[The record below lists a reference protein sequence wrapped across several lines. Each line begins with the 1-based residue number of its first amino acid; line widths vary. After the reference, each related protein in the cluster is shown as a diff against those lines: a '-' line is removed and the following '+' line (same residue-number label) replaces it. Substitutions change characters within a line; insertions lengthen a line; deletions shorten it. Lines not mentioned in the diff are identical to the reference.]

1 LRGLEGCKRKET
13 KSVKMRNK
21 IIPYNPELKLLAR
34 QLRKNS
40 TLPEVLLWQNIK
52 QRALG
57 VQFHRQV
64 PMLNYIADF
73 YSHEIG
79 LVIEIDGESHDH
91 SFLYD
96 AKRQGELEAYGVTF
110 LRFSNEDVKKNMF
123 SVLLVIE
130 EKVKELIS

>member
-1 LRGLEGCKRKET
+1 MK
-13 KSVKMRNK
+13 NK
-21 IIPYNPELKLLAR
+21 IVPYNPRLKLLAR

-52 QRALG
+52 RRAYG

-64 PMLNYIADF
+64 PMLNYIVDF
-73 YSHEIG
+73 YCHEIG
-79 LVIEIDGESHDH
+79 LAIEIDGQSHDH

-96 AKRQGELEAYGVTF
+96 AKRQGEIEAYGVTF
-110 LRFSNEDVKKNMF
+110 LRFSNEEIKKNMF

-130 EKVKELIS
+130 EKVKELS

>member
-1 LRGLEGCKRKET
+1 
-13 KSVKMRNK
+13 MRNK

-52 QRALG
+52 QRAYG

-64 PMLNYIADF
+64 PMLNYIVDF
-73 YSHEIG
+73 YCHEIG
-79 LVIEIDGESHDH
+79 LAIEIDGSSHDH
-91 SFLYD
+91 RFIYD
-96 AKRQGELEAYGVTF
+96 AKRQGELEAYGIRF

-123 SVLLVIE
+123 SVLLVIKE
-130 EKVKELIS
+130 TVKDLVE

>member
-1 LRGLEGCKRKET
+1 MK
-13 KSVKMRNK
+13 NK
-21 IIPYNPELKLLAR
+21 IIPYSPELKLLAR

-40 TLPEVLLWQNIK
+40 TLPEILIWQNIK
-52 QRALG
+52 QRAYG

-64 PMLNYIADF
+64 PMLNYIVDF
-73 YSHEIG
+73 YCHEIG
-79 LVIEIDGESHDH
+79 LVIEIDGATHDH

-110 LRFSNEDVKKNMF
+110 LRFSNDEVKKNMF

-130 EKVKELIS
+130 ETIRELIE

>member
-1 LRGLEGCKRKET
+1 
-13 KSVKMRNK
+13 MRNK
-21 IIPYNPELKLLAR
+21 IIPYHPKLKLLAR

-40 TLPEVLLWQNIK
+40 TLPEVLLWQKIK
-52 QRALG
+52 QRAYG

-64 PMLNYIADF
+64 PMLNYITDF
-73 YSHEIG
+73 YCHEIG
-79 LVIEIDGESHDH
+79 LAVEIDGSSHDH

-110 LRFSNEDVKKNMF
+110 LRFSNEEVKMNMF

-130 EKVKELIS
+130 ETVKGLID

>member
-1 LRGLEGCKRKET
+1 
-13 KSVKMRNK
+13 MRNK
-21 IIPYNPELKLLAR
+21 IIPYNPELKQLAR

-52 QRALG
+52 QRGYG

-64 PMLNYIADF
+64 PMLNYIVDF
-73 YSHEIG
+73 YCHEIG
-79 LVIEIDGESHDH
+79 LAIEIDGSSHDH
-91 SFLYD
+91 NYLYD
-96 AKRQGELEAYGVTF
+96 ANRQGELEVYGVTF

-130 EKVKELIS
+130 ETVKRLQK

>member
-1 LRGLEGCKRKET
+1 MK
-13 KSVKMRNK
+13 NK
-21 IIPYNPELKLLAR
+21 IIPYHPELKLLAR

-52 QRALG
+52 QRAYG

-64 PMLNYIADF
+64 PMLKYIVDF
-73 YSHEIG
+73 YCHEIG
-79 LVIEIDGESHDH
+79 LVIEIDGSSHDH
-91 SFLYD
+91 NYLND
-96 AKRQGELEAYGVTF
+96 AKRQKELEVYGVTF

-130 EKVKELIS
+130 ETVKALTE